1 MAQSKRLTRYSCG
14 MAAALSGASA
24 LAIIGASP
32 AMAQDAAS
40 AREGLDTVTVTAQ
53 RREEDQQEVP
63 ISVTTVPEDRL
74 DAILQGAE
82 DIRALATRVPG
93 LYAESSNGRIAPR
106 FYIRGLG
113 NTDFDLAA
121 SQPVSI
127 IMDEVVMENV
137 TLKSFPLFD
146 IAAVEVLRGPQGTLF
161 GRNTPAGIVKF
172 DTAKPTD
179 EFEGYL
185 SGAYGRLGTVKTE
198 GALSGPLTDDLAY
211 RVSMLYQSRNK
222 WVDNG
227 FTGEEDALGDFEDLA
242 GRVQLAWTPGEA
254 FSTLLNFHGRDLDA
268 TSELF
273 RANVFSPGSNDLNGN
288 FDRGTVWYDGGG
300 GNRQHYSIYGGSAK
314 VSIDFGGAVL
324 TSITA
329 FETANGS
336 GRGDIDGGVITP
348 GLGASVPPGLT
359 SGQTDTDFPP
369 DGIPDATTFPG
380 FIPFGADTL
389 DSVDDLD
396 QFTQEVRL
404 ASDHDGPFN
413 WQAGFFYFDSD
424 LTVTTVG
431 PAFPPSSTVR
441 HDNQSWA
448 VFAQGSLDLSDR
460 LTFTGGV
467 RYTEDDKD
475 FRAISPPPFV
485 TVNPTSVSDEKISW
499 DAALTFA
506 AADSVNFYARVA
518 RGFRAPTIQGRDVAF
533 AAFSGAVDPQTIAT
547 SETILSYEA
556 GVKSELFDNRMRL
569 NATAFY
575 YDANDLQFSAIG
587 GLGNFNQLV
596 NADGEAWGF
605 EADMEWLV
613 SENFLLTG
621 GVSYNDTE
629 ITEPNLLVAPCGGGC
644 TVTDP
649 LVTVGTTQR
658 ALITGNPF
666 PQAPKWTWNVTA
678 RVSKPVGG
686 NGNEMYLFTDWAG
699 QGKTNLFLYESAEFF
714 SSGNVEGGARLGYL
728 FNDGKV
734 DVALFARNILDAE
747 NVKGGIDFNNLTGF
761 VNEPRIWG
769 VSASINF

>member
-1 MAQSKRLTRYSCG
+1 MAKNQSLTRISSHV
-14 MAAALSGASA
+14 AAALAGASA
-24 LAIIGASP
+24 LALAAATP
-32 AMAQDAAS
+32 ALAQDEAA
-40 AREGLDTVTVTAQ
+40 AREGLDEITVTAQ
-53 RREEDQQEVP
+53 RREENQQEVP
-63 ISVTTVPEDRL
+63 ISVTTMPADRL
-74 DAILQGAE
+74 AAILAGAE

-127 IMDEVVMENV
+127 IMDDVVMENV

-172 DTAKPTD
+172 DTARPTD
-179 EFEGYL
+179 ETEGYL
-185 SGAYGRLGTVKTE
+185 SGVYGRLGTAKVE
-198 GALSGPLTDDLAY
+198 GAIGGPLTDDLAY
-211 RVSMLYQSRNK
+211 RVSVLYQSRDK
-222 WVDNG
+222 WIDNG
-227 FTGEEDALGDFEDLA
+227 GVIQNGNDARKDAYGDFEDVA
-242 GRVQLAWTPGEA
+242 GRIQLAWTPGEVVSA
-254 FSTLLNFHGRDLDA
+254 LLNFHVRDLDA

-273 RANVFSPGSNDLNGN
+273 RANIFSPGSNDLNGN
-288 FDRGTVWYDGGG
+288 FDRGTVWYDGGA
-300 GNRQHYSIYGGSAK
+300 GNRQHYTTYGGSAH
-314 VSIDFGGAVL
+314 IALDFGGAVL

-329 FETANGS
+329 YETANGS
-336 GRGDIDGGVITP
+336 GRGDIDGGS
-348 GLGASVPPGLT
+348 GAL
-359 SGQTDTDFPP
+359 FLP
-369 DGIPDATTFPG
+369 DGSFPG
-380 FIPFGADTL
+380 PIPFPSDTI
-389 DSVDDLD
+389 DSVDDLN

-404 ASDHDGPFN
+404 ASDNDGPFN
-413 WQAGFFYFDSD
+413 WQTGFFYFDSD
-424 LTVTTVG
+424 LQITTNPFFA
-431 PAFPPSSTVR
+431 PATTVR

-448 VFAQGSLDLSDR
+448 VFAQGSFDLTDR
-460 LTFTGGV
+460 VTFTGGV

-475 FRAISPPPFV
+475 FQGIATNFPVAPV
-485 TVNPTSVSDEKISW
+485 SVSDEKISW
-499 DAALTFA
+499 DAALTLKA
-506 AADSVNFYARVA
+506 SDDINFYARVA

-533 AAFSGAVDPQTIAT
+533 FGSPTTAS
-547 SETILSYEA
+547 SETIQSYEA
-556 GVKSELFDNRMRL
+556 GIKTELFDNRMRF

-596 NADGEAWGF
+596 NADGRAWGF
-605 EADMEWLV
+605 ESDVEWLV

-629 ITEPNLLVAPCGGGC
+629 ITEPGLAVGPCGGGC

-649 LVTVGTTQR
+649 IDINGNAV
-658 ALITGNPF
+658 ITGNPF

-686 NGNEMYLFTDWAG
+686 NGNELYLFTDWAG

-714 SSGNVEGGARLGYL
+714 TSGNVEGGARLGYL

-747 NVKGGIDFNNLTGF
+747 NVKGAIDFNNLTGF
-761 VNEPRIWG
+761 TNEPRIWG
-769 VSASINF
+769 VSASLKF

>member
-1 MAQSKRLTRYSCG
+1 MAKNQMLIRASSHVV
-14 MAAALSGASA
+14 AALSSVSLLTLASA
-24 LAIIGASP
+24 APASAQEGA
-32 AMAQDAAS
+32 A
-40 AREGLDTVTVTAQ
+40 AREGLDEITVTAQ
-53 RREEDQQEVP
+53 RREENLQEVP
-63 ISVTTVPEDRL
+63 VSVTTVPEDRL
-74 DAILQGAE
+74 AAILAGAE

-179 EFEGYL
+179 ETEGFL
-185 SGAYGRLGTVKTE
+185 SAAYGRLGTRKVE
-198 GALSGPLTDDLAY
+198 GAIGGPLTDDLAY
-211 RVSMLYQSRNK
+211 RVSVLYQARDK

-227 FTGEEDALGDFEDLA
+227 GVIQNGNDAREDVYGDFEDLA
-242 GRVQLAWTPGEA
+242 GRVQLAWTPGEM
-254 FSTLLNFHGRDLDA
+254 FSTLLNFHARDLDA

-273 RANVFSPGSNDLNGN
+273 RANIFTAGSNDLNGN
-288 FDRGTVWYDGGG
+288 FDRGTVWYDGGA
-300 GNRQHYSIYGGSAK
+300 GNRQHYSTYGGSAK
-314 VSIDFGGAVL
+314 VALDFGGAVL

-329 FETANGS
+329 FETANGA
-336 GRGDIDGGVITP
+336 GRGDIDGGS
-348 GLGASVPPGLT
+348 GAAFL
-359 SGQTDTDFPP
+359 P
-369 DGIPDATTFPG
+369 DGSFPG
-380 FIPFGADTL
+380 VIPFPSDTL

-396 QFTQEVRL
+396 QFTEEVRL
-404 ASDHDGPFN
+404 ASDGAGPFK
-413 WQAGFFYFDSD
+413 WQIGFFYFDSD
-424 LTVTTVG
+424 LTITTNPFFV
-431 PAFPPSSTVR
+431 AATTVR

-448 VFAQGSLDLSDR
+448 VFAQGSYDLSDR
-460 LTFTGGV
+460 VTFTGGV

-475 FRAISPPPFV
+475 FQGVATNFPVMPV
-485 TVNPTSVSDEKISW
+485 SVSDEKISW
-499 DAALTFA
+499 DAAL
-506 AADSVNFYARVA
+506 SVRASDGVNLYARVA

-533 AAFSGAVDPQTIAT
+533 FGSPTTAT
-547 SETILSYEA
+547 SETVQSYEA
-556 GVKSELFDNRMRL
+556 GVKTELFDNRMRL

-629 ITEPNLLVAPCGGGC
+629 ITEPGLAVAPCGGGC
-644 TVTDP
+644 TVTDS
-649 LVTVGTTQR
+649 LDGLGN

-678 RVSKPVGG
+678 RLSKPVGG
-686 NGNEMYLFTDWAG
+686 NGDEIYLFTDWAG
-699 QGKTNLFLYESAEFF
+699 QGRTNLFLYESAEFYTN
-714 SSGNVEGGARLGYL
+714 GNVEGGARLGYL
-728 FNDGKV
+728 THQGKL
-734 DVALFARNILDAE
+734 DLAIFARNILDAE
-747 NVKGGIDFNNLTGF
+747 NVKGAIDFNNLTGF
-761 VNEPRIWG
+761 VNEPRVWG
-769 VSASINF
+769 VSATLNF

>member
-1 MAQSKRLTRYSCG
+1 MVKNQSLIRNSWRV
-14 MAAALSGASA
+14 AAALSSVSA
-24 LAIIGASP
+24 LSLATASP
-32 AMAQDAAS
+32 VFAQDG
-40 AREGLDTVTVTAQ
+40 AREGLDEITVTAQ
-53 RREEDQQEVP
+53 RREENQQEVP

-74 DAILQGAE
+74 AAILAGAE

-179 EFEGYL
+179 ETEGFL
-185 SGAYGRLGTVKTE
+185 SGSYGRLGTRKVE
-198 GALSGPLTDDLAY
+198 GAVGGPLTDDLSY
-211 RVSMLYQSRNK
+211 RVSLLYQARDK
-222 WVDNG
+222 WIDNG
-227 FTGEEDALGDFEDLA
+227 GVLQNGNDARKDAFGDFEDLA
-242 GRVQLAWTPGEA
+242 GRVQLLWTPGEM
-254 FSTLLNFHGRDLDA
+254 FSALLNVHARDLDA

-273 RANVFSPGSNDLNGN
+273 RANIFTAGSNDLNSN
-288 FDRGTVWYDGGG
+288 FDRGVVYYDGGA
-300 GNRQHYSIYGGSAK
+300 GNRQHYSTYGGSAK
-314 VSIDFGGAVL
+314 LALDFGGAVL

-329 FETANGS
+329 YETANGS
-336 GRGDIDGGVITP
+336 GRGDIDGGS
-348 GLGASVPPGLT
+348 GAVFL
-359 SGQTDTDFPP
+359 P
-369 DGIPDATTFPG
+369 DGSFPG
-380 FIPFGADTL
+380 FIPFPSDTL
-389 DSVDDLD
+389 DAVDDLN
-396 QFTQEVRL
+396 QFTEEVRL
-404 ASDHDGPFN
+404 ASDGGGPFN
-413 WQAGFFYFDSD
+413 WQVGFFYFDSD
-424 LTVTTVG
+424 LTITTNPFFVA
-431 PAFPPSSTVR
+431 PTTVR
-441 HDNQSWA
+441 HDNESWA
-448 VFAQGSLDLSDR
+448 VFAQGSYDLTDR
-460 LTFTGGV
+460 MTFTGGV

-475 FRAISPPPFV
+475 FQGIATNFPVAPV
-485 TVNPTSVSDEKISW
+485 SVSDEKISW
-499 DAALTFA
+499 DAALTFK
-506 AADSVNFYARVA
+506 AADGINVYARVA

-533 AAFSGAVDPQTIAT
+533 FGSPTTAT
-547 SETILSYEA
+547 SETVLSYEA
-556 GVKSELFDNRMRL
+556 GVKTELFDNSMRF

-575 YDANDLQFSAIG
+575 YDANNLQFSAIG

-613 SENFLLTG
+613 SKNFLLTG

-629 ITEPNLLVAPCGGGC
+629 ITEPGLAVAACGGGC

-649 LVTVGTTQR
+649 VDGLGN

-678 RVSKPVGG
+678 RYSMPVGG
-686 NGNEMYLFTDWAG
+686 NGDEVYLFTDWAG
-699 QGKTNLFLYESAEFF
+699 QGRTNLFLYESAEFHT
-714 SSGNVEGGARLGYL
+714 SGNVEGGARLGYL
-728 FNDGKV
+728 TNEGNLDL
-734 DVALFARNILDAE
+734 AIYARNILDAE
-747 NVKGGIDFNNLTGF
+747 NVKGAIDFNNLTGF

-769 VSASINF
+769 VSATLKF

>member
-1 MAQSKRLTRYSCG
+1 MAQNRRLNRLSCG
-14 MAAALSGASA
+14 IASA
-24 LAIIGASP
+24 LTGVSVLALSAAAP
-32 AMAQDAAS
+32 AFAQDTA
-40 AREGLDTVTVTAQ
+40 AREGLDEITFTAQ
-53 RREEDQQEVP
+53 RREENQQEVP

-74 DAILQGAE
+74 ASILAGAE

-146 IAAVEVLRGPQGTLF
+146 LAAVEVLRGPQGTLF

-172 DTAKPTD
+172 DTAKPSD
-179 EFEGYL
+179 ETNGYL
-185 SGAYGRLGTVKTE
+185 SGSYGTYNTAKVEAAIG
-198 GALSGPLTDDLAY
+198 GPLTESLSY
-211 RVSMLYQSRNK
+211 RASMLYQRRSA

-227 FTGEEDALGDFEDLA
+227 GVIQNGFDAREDVYGDFEDLA
-242 GRVQLAWTPGEA
+242 GRIQVQFAPGET
-254 FSTLLNFHGRDLDA
+254 FSALLNVHGRDLDA

-273 RANVFSPGSNDLNGN
+273 RANIFSPGSNDLNAN
-288 FDRGTVWYDGGG
+288 FDRNTVWYDGGA
-300 GNRQHYSIYGGSAK
+300 GNRQHYHNYGGSGKIA
-314 VSIDFGGAVL
+314 IDFGGVVL

-329 FETANGS
+329 YETSNGA
-336 GRGDIDGGVITP
+336 GRGDIDGGS
-348 GLGASVPPGLT
+348 GALFLPNGS
-359 SGQTDTDFPP
+359 
-369 DGIPDATTFPG
+369 FPG
-380 FIPFGADTL
+380 PIPFPSDTL
-389 DSVDDLD
+389 DAVDDLN
-396 QFTQEVRL
+396 QFTQEARF
-404 ASDHDGPFN
+404 ASEYDGAFN

-424 LTVTTVG
+424 LTITTNPFFV
-431 PAFPPSSTVR
+431 AATTVR

-448 VFAQGSLDLSDR
+448 IFAQSSFDLSDR
-460 LTFTGGV
+460 VTLTGGV

-475 FRAISPPPFV
+475 FRAIAANFPVAPV
-485 TVNPTSVSDEKISW
+485 SVEDEKISW

-506 AADSVNFYARVA
+506 ASDDVNFYARIA

-533 AAFSGAVDPQTIAT
+533 FGSPTTAT
-547 SETILSYEA
+547 SETIQSFEA
-556 GVKSELFDNRMRL
+556 GIKSELFDNRMRF
-569 NATAFY
+569 NATGFY

-605 EADMEWLV
+605 EADLEWLL
-613 SENFLLTG
+613 SDNFLLTG
-621 GVSYNDTE
+621 GLSYNDTE
-629 ITEPNLLVAPCGGGC
+629 ITEPGLAVAPCGGGC

-649 LVTVGTTQR
+649 VDGLGN

-678 RVSKPVGG
+678 RASIPVGDSS
-686 NGNEMYLFTDWAG
+686 ELYAFTDWAG

-714 SSGNVEGGARLGYL
+714 TSGNVEGGLRLGYMCK
-728 FNDGKV
+728 DGKV
-734 DVALFARNILDAE
+734 DLAVFARNILDAE
-747 NVKGGIDFNNLTGF
+747 NVKGAIDFNNLTGF
-761 VNEPRIWG
+761 VNEPRIFG
-769 VSASINF
+769 VAATLNF

>member
-1 MAQSKRLTRYSCG
+1 MAENQSLIRMSWQV
-14 MAAALSGASA
+14 AAALSSASA
-24 LAIIGASP
+24 LALAAASP
-32 AMAQDAAS
+32 ASAQDAPS
-40 AREGLDTVTVTAQ
+40 AREGLDEITVTAQ
-53 RREEDQQEVP
+53 RREENQQEVP

-74 DAILQGAE
+74 AAILAGAD

-179 EFEGYL
+179 ETEGFI
-185 SGAYGRLGTVKTE
+185 SGTYGRLGTAKVE
-198 GALSGPLTDDLAY
+198 AAIGGPLTDDLGY
-211 RVSMLYQSRNK
+211 RASFLYQSRDK

-227 FTGEEDALGDFEDLA
+227 GVIQNGNDAREDAYGDFEDIA
-242 GRVQLAWTPGEA
+242 GRIQLEWSPGEV
-254 FSTLLNFHGRDLDA
+254 FSTLLNFHARDLDA

-273 RANVFSPGSNDLNGN
+273 RANIFSPGSNDLNGN
-288 FDRGTVWYDGGG
+288 FDRGTVWYDGGA
-300 GNRQHYSIYGGSAK
+300 GNRQHYSTYGGSAK
-314 VSIDFGGAVL
+314 VALDFGGAVL

-329 FETANGS
+329 YETANGS
-336 GRGDIDGGVITP
+336 GRGDIDGGS
-348 GLGASVPPGLT
+348 GALFLPNGS
-359 SGQTDTDFPP
+359 
-369 DGIPDATTFPG
+369 FPG
-380 FIPFGADTL
+380 PIPFPSDTL
-389 DSVDDLD
+389 DSVDDLN
-396 QFTQEVRL
+396 QLTEEVRL
-404 ASDHDGPFN
+404 ASDYDGAFN

-424 LTVTTVG
+424 LTITTNPFFV
-431 PAFPPSSTVR
+431 AATTVR

-448 VFAQGSLDLSDR
+448 VFAQGSYDLTDR
-460 LTFTGGV
+460 ITFTGGV

-475 FRAISPPPFV
+475 FRGVATNFPVAPV
-485 TVNPTSVSDEKISW
+485 AVSDEKVSW

-506 AADSVNFYARVA
+506 AADDINFYARVA

-533 AAFSGAVDPQTIAT
+533 FGSPTTAT
-547 SETILSYEA
+547 SETIQSYEA
-556 GVKSELFDNRMRL
+556 GVKTELFNNRMRF

-605 EADMEWLV
+605 EADAEWLV

-629 ITEPNLLVAPCGGGC
+629 ITEPGLAVAPCGGGC

-649 LVTVGTTQR
+649 LDGLGN
-658 ALITGNPF
+658 AIITGNPF

-686 NGNEMYLFTDWAG
+686 NGDELYLFTDWAG
-699 QGKTNLFLYESAEFF
+699 QGRTNLFLYESAEFF
-714 SSGNVEGGARLGYL
+714 TNGNVEGGARLGYL
-728 FNDGKV
+728 CHDGKLDLAV
-734 DVALFARNILDAE
+734 FARNILDAE
-747 NVKGGIDFNNLTGF
+747 NVKGAIDFNNLTGF

-769 VSASINF
+769 VSASLSF

>member
-1 MAQSKRLTRYSCG
+1 MAKNQSLIRISSQI
-14 MAAALSGASA
+14 AAALSGASA
-24 LAIIGASP
+24 LALAAASP
-32 AMAQDAAS
+32 ALAQDAPA
-40 AREGLDTVTVTAQ
+40 ARDGLDEITVTAQ
-53 RREEDQQEVP
+53 RREENQQEVP
-63 ISVTTVPEDRL
+63 ISVTTMPEERL
-74 DAILQGAE
+74 AAILAGAE

-127 IMDEVVMENV
+127 IMDDVVMENV

-172 DTAKPTD
+172 DTAKPT
-179 EFEGYL
+179 EETEGYL
-185 SGAYGRLGTVKTE
+185 SGVYGRLGTAKVE
-198 GALSGPLTDDLAY
+198 GAVGGPLTDDLGY
-211 RVSMLYQSRNK
+211 RVSVLYQSRNK
-222 WVDNG
+222 WIDNG
-227 FTGEEDALGDFEDLA
+227 GVIQNGNDAREDAYGDFEDVA
-242 GRVQLAWTPGEA
+242 GRIQLAWTPGEVL
-254 FSTLLNFHGRDLDA
+254 STLLNFHVRDLDA

-273 RANVFSPGSNDLNGN
+273 RANIFTAGSNDLNGN
-288 FDRGTVWYDGGG
+288 FDRGTVWYDGGA
-300 GNRQHYSIYGGSAK
+300 GNRQHYTTYGGSAN
-314 VSIDFGGAVL
+314 IALDFGGAVL

-329 FETANGS
+329 YETANGS
-336 GRGDIDGGVITP
+336 GRGDIDGGS
-348 GLGASVPPGLT
+348 GAGFLPNGS
-359 SGQTDTDFPP
+359 
-369 DGIPDATTFPG
+369 FPG
-380 FIPFGADTL
+380 FIPFPSDTL

-404 ASDHDGPFN
+404 ASDYDGAFN
-413 WQAGFFYFDSD
+413 WQTGFFYFDSD
-424 LTVTTVG
+424 LTITTNPFFVA
-431 PAFPPSSTVR
+431 PSTVR

-448 VFAQGSLDLSDR
+448 VFAQGSLDLTDR
-460 LTFTGGV
+460 ITFTGGV

-475 FRAISPPPFV
+475 FTAIASPVPV
-485 TVNPTSVSDEKISW
+485 ADVSVSDEKISW
-499 DAALTFA
+499 DAALTLKA
-506 AADSVNFYARVA
+506 TDGINLYARVA

-533 AAFSGAVDPQTIAT
+533 FGQPTTAT
-547 SETILSYEA
+547 SETIQSYEA
-556 GVKSELFDNRMRL
+556 GVKTELFDNRMRF

-629 ITEPNLLVAPCGGGC
+629 ITEPGLAVAPCGGGC

-649 LVTVGTTQR
+649 IDGLGN
-658 ALITGNPF
+658 AIIDGNPF

-678 RVSKPVGG
+678 RVSMPVGG
-686 NGNEMYLFTDWAG
+686 AGNEMYLFTDWAG

-714 SSGNVEGGARLGYL
+714 TSGNVEGGARLGYL

-747 NVKGGIDFNNLTGF
+747 NVKGAIDFNNLTGF

-769 VSASINF
+769 VSASLKF